1 MAKSLLL
8 ICRQSPWAGTAARE
22 ALDIALAGGAF
33 ELPIALLF
41 MDDGVLQLLPD
52 QQPALLEQKDLGA
65 NLQALPLFG
74 VDQLYV
80 CRHSL
85 ARRGLADAAL
95 ALPTTPL
102 QGAELPA
109 LVARYDLVMTL

>member
-8 ICRQSPWAGTAARE
+8 ICRQSGGTAARE

-41 MDDGVLQLLPD
+41 MDDGVFQLPTA
-52 QQPALLEQKDLGA
+52 QQPAALEQKDLSA

-74 VDQLYV
+74 VDELYV
-80 CRHSL
+80 CRESL
-85 ARRGLADAAL
+85 ARRGLADATLSLPATPL
-95 ALPTTPL
+95 HGVELPTL
-102 QGAELPA
+102 L
-109 LVARYDLVMTL
+109 ARFDLVMTL

>member
-8 ICRQSPWAGTAARE
+8 ICRQPGGTAARE

-41 MDDGVLQLLPD
+41 MDDGVFQLPTA
-52 QQPALLEQKDLGA
+52 QQPAALEQKDLSA

-74 VDQLYV
+74 VDELYV
-80 CRHSL
+80 CRESL
-85 ARRGLADAAL
+85 ARRGLAEATL
-95 ALPTTPL
+95 SLPLTAL
-102 QGAELPA
+102 QGEELPA
-109 LVARYDLVMTL
+109 LLARFDLVMTL